1 MMVIDDKAEALENA
15 GLYRRAAARW
25 LEVFDRRVSEKERDW
40 IRQRRNE
47 CLRKRVKPP
56 VRVDN
61 FSDVRRAADATQ
73 KKMGIARPGGDA
85 FRLKDK
91 RWG

>member
-1 MMVIDDKAEALENA
+1 MVIDDKAEALENA

-47 CLRKRVKPP
+47 CLRKRVKPR

-73 KKMGIARPGGDA
+73 KKMGIARPGGDG